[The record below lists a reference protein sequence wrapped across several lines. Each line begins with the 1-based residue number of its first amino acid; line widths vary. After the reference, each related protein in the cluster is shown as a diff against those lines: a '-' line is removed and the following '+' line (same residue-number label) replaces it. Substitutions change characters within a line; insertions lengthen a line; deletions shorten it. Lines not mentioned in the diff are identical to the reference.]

1 MPTLANTPT
10 LDVVRSALARL
21 RAAHERA
28 SEWQKPKVHAK
39 VAILN
44 ADVIDRTRGLTH
56 NDEVTPGSRIAHQ
69 VEGLFV
75 RRRR

>member
-1 MPTLANTPT
+1 MATLATTPT
-10 LDVVRSALARL
+10 LDIVRSALARL
-21 RAAHERA
+21 RSAHERA
-28 SEWQKPKVHAK
+28 DEWQKPKIHAK

-44 ADVIDRTRGLTH
+44 ADVIDRTRHLTH
-56 NDEVTPGSRIAHQ
+56 DDEVTPGSRIAHQ